1 MMNDVPSPT
10 GRDRGR
16 RSNRMLERID
26 SYFKISEKGST
37 LRTEV
42 LAGVS
47 TFLVLSYIFVV
58 NPAIL
63 AQAGM
68 NRSAVLFA
76 TIAISGL
83 STIAMG
89 LWARLPFVLAPGME
103 MNSYVAFYVVGAL
116 GYTWQQAFGA
126 VFWSGILFILL
137 TVTRVREQIIDAI
150 PERMKVSLSLA
161 VGVFLAL
168 IAFKLAGIL
177 TFSGVHVSGI
187 GSITAPAA
195 IAMYVGLSIALVLDR
210 LRIRTAVLASILVAT
225 VVYRILGVGMQEK
238 AAEVSRAMFSAVGK
252 LDIGVILKPSALSV
266 ILVLFLIDFY
276 GSVAKLIGLSG
287 HTSIREGGRVPRMRQ
302 ALLVDSIGTTAASL
316 MGTSNITVYVESG
329 VGIGA
334 GGRTGITAVT
344 CGILMLLCFAI
355 APFLHWVP
363 LAATTGVL
371 AFVAVKLCPSA
382 KKLREF
388 SRVDLLALVLMQACV
403 VVTFAL
409 DRAIFVG
416 LLVHVVGQLVRRERP
431 AKYAVISILLL
442 MAGVWLQ

>member
-1 MMNDVPSPT
+1 
-10 GRDRGR
+10 
-16 RSNRMLERID
+16 MLDRID
-26 SYFKISEKGST
+26 SYFQIREKGST
-37 LRTEV
+37 LRTEA
-42 LAGVS
+42 LAGLS

-68 NRSAVLFA
+68 DRSAVLFA
-76 TIAISGL
+76 TIIISGL

-103 MNSYVAFYVVGAL
+103 MNAYVAFYAVGAL
-116 GYTWQQAFGA
+116 GHTWQQALGA
-126 VFWSGILFILL
+126 VFWSGIFFILL

-168 IAFKLAGIL
+168 VAFKLAGIL
-177 TFSGVHVSGI
+177 TFTGVRVSGI
-187 GSITAPAA
+187 GSIAAPAA
-195 IAMYVGLSIALVLDR
+195 IAMYVGLGIALILDR
-210 LRIRTAVLASILVAT
+210 FQIRTAVLASVLVAT
-225 VVYRILGVGMQEK
+225 VACHVLGMGTPEK
-238 AAEVSRAMFSAVGK
+238 AAEVSQQMFAAVGK
-252 LDIGVILKPSALSV
+252 LDIGVIFRPPALSV

-287 HTSIREGGRVPRMRQ
+287 QTSIQENGRIPRMRQ
-302 ALLVDSIGTTAASL
+302 ALLVDSIGTTAASFL
-316 MGTSNITVYVESG
+316 GTSNITVYVESG

-334 GGRTGITAVT
+334 GGRTGVTAVT

-363 LAATTGVL
+363 LAATTGALV
-371 AFVAVKLCPSA
+371 FVAVKLCPST
-382 KKLREF
+382 KELRTF
-388 SRVDLLALVLMQACV
+388 SRVDLVALALMQVCV
-403 VVTFAL
+403 VTTFAL

-416 LLVHVVGQLVRRERP
+416 LLVYVAGQLIRKERP
-431 AKYAVISILLL
+431 NSYAVISIGLL
-442 MAGVWLQ
+442 AIGIWLG